1 MPATNQ
7 FPSKVSLSSRIPP
20 HTPRLVKPL
29 HPLPNPRSRS
39 VRPTTAAASSVSQRS
54 SRCATSGLNSPNPR
68 VYRGY
73 SLGLFSSLSS
83 WPFCATPR
91 TEGPDVLARS
101 KHTKIKPFHFVV
113 PRFPSITRFRSSLS
127 LRRLL
132 ILTSHLLLYC
142 LWDDY
147 CTSLPHPLML
157 CIVVHLPF
165 RLSFF
170 NFLDYQQYPNQ
181 FTRSLYVPIE

>member
-20 HTPRLVKPL
+20 PTPRLVKPPR
-29 HPLPNPRSRS
+29 PLPSPRSQS
-39 VRPTTAAASSVSQRS
+39 VRPTTAAASLAFPRS
-54 SRCATSGLNSPNPR
+54 SRCTTSGLNSPNPR
-68 VYRGY
+68 VCRGY

-91 TEGPDVLARS
+91 TEGPDVLARPE
-101 KHTKIKPFHFVV
+101 HTKIKPFHFVV
-113 PRFPSITRFRSSLS
+113 PRFPSINRFRSSLS

-132 ILTSHLLLYC
+132 ILTSHLLPYC

-147 CTSLPHPLML
+147 CTSLPYPLML
-157 CIVVHLPF
+157 CVVVHLP
-165 RLSFF
+165 
-170 NFLDYQQYPNQ
+170 
-181 FTRSLYVPIE
+181 